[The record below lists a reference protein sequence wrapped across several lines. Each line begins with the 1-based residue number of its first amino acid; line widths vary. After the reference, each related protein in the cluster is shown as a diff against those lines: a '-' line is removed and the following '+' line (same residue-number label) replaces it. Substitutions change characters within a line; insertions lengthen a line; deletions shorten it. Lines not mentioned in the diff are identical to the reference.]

1 MNTIEIDGSFG
12 EGGGQ
17 MLRTS
22 LSLAAITGQAVHFT
36 KIRANRKKPGLMR
49 QHRLCAVATA
59 EICGGTITGAEIN
72 SQEMNF
78 TPGRIKGGEYCFDIG
93 SAGCTTLVAQTILPV
108 LLFADEPSRVV
119 LKGGTYVSKAPSFDF
134 FDRVFLP
141 CLRSMGAD
149 VTANLVR
156 PGFYP
161 VGGGEVVLE
170 IKPIGKW
177 RPLEL
182 VEGGDVVGGRITA
195 LGCRL
200 KQEILEDEVR
210 ITSEKMGDGEWL
222 TEIREV
228 EALGSGNVLFL
239 ELERQNITELFS
251 VCGEYD
257 LSRKA
262 VACRVAQMAR
272 KYISSKAVVGVFLAD
287 QLLLYMALGQGG
299 KYLTL
304 PPSLHTETNAEII
317 RRFLNVEI
325 EMENLKNGTYMIEVK
340 K

>member
-17 MLRTS
+17 ILRTS
-22 LSLAAITGQAVHFT
+22 LSLAALTGQAVHFT
-36 KIRANRKKPGLMR
+36 KLRANREKPGLMR
-49 QHRLCAVATA
+49 QHRLCAVAAA
-59 EICGGTITGAEIN
+59 EICGGTLTGAEIN
-72 SQEMNF
+72 SQEMSF
-78 TPGRIKGGEYCFDIG
+78 APGQIRGGEYCFDIG
-93 SAGCTTLVAQTILPV
+93 SAGCTTLVAQTILPI
-108 LLFADEPSRVV
+108 LLQADGPSRVV

-141 CLRSMGAD
+141 CLRRMGAD
-149 VTANLVR
+149 VTATLVH

-170 IKPIGKW
+170 IKPICKW

-182 VEGGDVVGGRITA
+182 VDGGDVISGRITA

-210 ITSEKMGDGEWL
+210 IASERMGNGEWI

-228 EALGSGNVLFL
+228 DALGSGNVLFL
-239 ELERQNITELFS
+239 ELVRQNITELFS

-262 VACRVAQMAR
+262 VACRVVQMAR
-272 KYISSKAVVGVFLAD
+272 KYMSSKAVVGLYLAD
-287 QLLLYMALGQGG
+287 QLLLYMALEQGG
-299 KYLTL
+299 RYLTL

-317 RRFLNVEI
+317 RKFINVKI
-325 EMENLKNGTYMIEVK
+325 QMDNMNNGTYMIEVK

>member
-17 MLRTS
+17 ILRTS
-22 LSLAAITGQAVHFT
+22 LSLAALTGQSVHFT
-36 KIRANRKKPGLMR
+36 KLRANRKKPGLMR
-49 QHRLCAVATA
+49 QHRLCAVAAA
-59 EICGGTITGAEIN
+59 EICGGTLAGAEIN
-72 SQEMNF
+72 SQEMSF
-78 TPGRIKGGEYCFDIG
+78 APGRIRGGEYCFDIG
-93 SAGCTTLVAQTILPV
+93 SAGCTTLVAQTILPI
-108 LLFADEPSRVV
+108 LLLADAPSRVV

-141 CLRSMGAD
+141 CLRRMGAD
-149 VTANLVR
+149 MTAKLVR

-170 IKPIGKW
+170 IQPIRKW

-182 VEGGDVVGGRITA
+182 VEGGEVLGGRITA

-200 KQEILEDEVR
+200 KQEILEDEVS
-210 ITSEKMGDGEWL
+210 IASERMGDGKWK

-228 EALGSGNVLFL
+228 DALGSGNVLFL
-239 ELERQNITELFS
+239 ELERRNITELFS

-262 VACRVAQMAR
+262 VACRVVQMAR
-272 KYISSKAVVGVFLAD
+272 RYLNSNAVVGLYLAD

-299 KYLTL
+299 RYLTM

-317 RRFLNVEI
+317 RKFLNVE
-325 EMENLKNGTYMIEVK
+325 MQMDNLNNGTYMIEVK